1 MTDINQEVKGTLAR
15 LLATE
20 NLTVEHRKVSTAFF
34 DVEKRLLC
42 LPIWK
47 TASNTVYDL
56 LVGHEVGHALYT
68 PNARPEGVN
77 KSFLN
82 VLEDVRIEKLMR
94 QTYPGLK
101 KTFFAGYAELW
112 RDDFF
117 GVANDDVN
125 EIAFIDRIN
134 LFYKGCYDME
144 FTAEEQVYVDRAGAT
159 KTFEEVIE
167 LAKELYDLMEE
178 KEQEKLE
185 QLGQQQS
192 LDLDLDMFDDER
204 ELTPT
209 NEETNNESENAK
221 SNASKTAQELSDEID
236 EALDKLVNG
245 QHGSETGDV
254 NETESITDK
263 AFQEACEQLIDED
276 AKEWVYLDLPKINLD
291 KYIKPAKE
299 IKEQLYWW
307 FNGKAHSSEE
317 AQDWHNDQ
325 LDISFRKY
333 FTFKKSA
340 NKTVNYLVKQ
350 FEMKKSAENYKRAAT
365 AKTGVIDTNSLH
377 KYKLTE
383 DIFKKITVVPDGKN
397 HGLVMY
403 LDWSGSMSWTILDT
417 LKQVYNLVWF
427 CKKVNIPFRV
437 YGFASGHY
445 GRYGYGQHM
454 LNDCMVNPKSNTLA
468 IGEDIQLLEF
478 LSSKQRTK
486 ELEESMKYLFLQANS
501 FHCSQ
506 LQYFQPLGLGGT
518 PLAEAVYAA
527 RQLVDDMKRTEKVS
541 KVNVICLTDG
551 ESQPMSYV
559 SKSEYE
565 HNYGEL
571 TLKCL
576 ASQYGKVFFLRDRE
590 TGHTKKIS
598 NTSYN
603 TTAQIV
609 GFLREITDYN
619 WVGIRLCSKGDA
631 NRMFR
636 EYALDNYDKLDKQ
649 WRKERFAS
657 IKNNCG
663 FTEAFFMPDRGNGED
678 AQEIEVK
685 QKGEVA
691 TRGELQRAFK
701 KHMGSKMA
709 NKTVLNRFID
719 QIA

>member
-1 MTDINQEVKGTLAR
+1 MINQEVKGTLAK

-68 PNARPEGVN
+68 PNARPDGVN

-117 GVANDDVN
+117 GVANDDIN
-125 EIAFIDRIN
+125 ELAFIDRIN

-144 FTAEEQVYVDRAGAT
+144 FTAEEQVYVNRAGAT

-185 QLGQQQS
+185 ELSQEQEQQ
-192 LDLDLDMFDDER
+192 DLEITDDER

-209 NEETNNESENAK
+209 NEETPSDSEEIESDK
-221 SNASKTAQELSDEID
+221 SPKSAQELSDEID
-236 EALDKLVNG
+236 EALDELMSGKY
-245 QHGSETGDV
+245 GSDEGTV
-254 NETESITDK
+254 NETEAMTDK
-263 AFQEACEQLIDED
+263 AFQKACEQLIDED
-276 AKEWVYLDLPKINLD
+276 AKEWVYLDLPKLDLD

-299 IKEQLYWW
+299 IKDELFYW
-307 FNGKAHSSEE
+307 FNGQAHSSEG
-317 AQDWHNDQ
+317 AQERHMEN
-325 LDISFRKY
+325 LDNAIKKY
-333 FTFKKSA
+333 FAFKKSS

-403 LDWSGSMSWTILDT
+403 LDWSGSMSWTLLDT

-437 YGFASGHY
+437 YGFASGYY
-445 GRYGYGQHM
+445 GRYGSHS
-454 LNDCMVNPKSNTLA
+454 NIHECMVNPDNNTLA
-468 IGEDIQLLEF
+468 IGDDIRLLEF
-478 LSSKQRTK
+478 LSSQQRTK
-486 ELEESMKYLFLQANS
+486 ELEESMKYLFLQASS
-501 FHCSQ
+501 FHNSY
-506 LQYFQPLGLGGT
+506 LQYYTPLGLGGT
-518 PLAEAVYAA
+518 PLAEALYAA
-527 RQLVDDMKRTEKVS
+527 RQLVDRLKAQEKVS

-551 ESQPMSYV
+551 ESQPMSYIH
-559 SKSEYE
+559 KSEYE
-565 HNYGEL
+565 YNHGEL
-571 TLKCL
+571 TSRCL
-576 ASQYGKVFFLRDRE
+576 ASQYGKLFFLRDKQ
-590 TGHTKKIS
+590 TGYTKKIT

-609 GFLREITDYN
+609 GFLREITNYN
-619 WVGIRLCSKGDA
+619 WVGIRLCSKGEA

-636 EYALDNYDKLDKQ
+636 EYSLDKYEKLDKQ

-657 IKNNCG
+657 IKNDCG

-678 AQEIEVK
+678 TQDLEVK

-691 TRGELQRAFK
+691 TRAELGRAFK
-701 KHMGSKMA
+701 KHMNSKMT

>member
-1 MTDINQEVKGTLAR
+1 MTSINQEVKGTLAR

-117 GVANDDVN
+117 GVANDDIN

-134 LFYKGCYDME
+134 LFYKGCYDMQ
-144 FTAEEQVYVDRAGAT
+144 FTAEEKVYVDRAGAT

-178 KEQEKLE
+178 KEQQKLE
-185 QLGQQQS
+185 DLSQQQQ
-192 LDLDLDMFDDER
+192 DLDLEITDDER

-209 NEETNNESENAK
+209 NEESSSDEIESDQNK
-221 SNASKTAQELSDEID
+221 SPKSAQELSDEID
-236 EALDKLVNG
+236 EALDELMNG
-245 QHGSETGDV
+245 KYGSDEGTV
-254 NETESITDK
+254 NETESMTDK

-276 AKEWVYLDLPKINLD
+276 AKEWVYLDLPKLNLD
-291 KYIKPAKE
+291 EYIKPAKE
-299 IKEQLYWW
+299 IKEELFYW
-307 FNGKAHSSEE
+307 FNGQAHSCAESQERYTE
-317 AQDWHNDQ
+317 N
-325 LDISFRKY
+325 LDFVIKKY

-403 LDWSGSMSWTILDT
+403 LDWSGSMSWTLLDT

-437 YGFASGHY
+437 YGFASGYY
-445 GRYGYGQHM
+445 GRYGSH
-454 LNDCMVNPKSNTLA
+454 NNIHKCVVNPDNNTLA
-468 IGEDIQLLEF
+468 IGDDIRLLEF
-478 LSSKQRTK
+478 LSSQQRTK
-486 ELEESMKYLFLQANS
+486 ELEESMKYLFLQASS
-501 FHCSQ
+501 FHGCH
-506 LQYFQPLGLGGT
+506 LQYYTPLGLGGT
-518 PLAEAVYAA
+518 PLAEALYAA
-527 RQLVDDMKRTEKVS
+527 RQLVDRLKAQEKVS

-551 ESQPMSYV
+551 ESQPMSYI

-565 HNYGEL
+565 YNYGEL
-571 TLKCL
+571 TARCL
-576 ASQYGKVFFLRDRE
+576 ASQYGKVFFLRDKQ
-590 TGHTKKIS
+590 TGYTKKIT

-609 GFLREITDYN
+609 GFLREITNYN
-619 WVGIRLCSKGDA
+619 WVGIRLCSKGEA

-636 EYALDNYDKLDKQ
+636 EYSLDKYDKLDKQ

-657 IKNNCG
+657 IKNDCG

-678 AQEIEVK
+678 TQDLEVK

-691 TRGELQRAFK
+691 TRAELGRAFK
-701 KHMGSKMA
+701 KHMNSKMT

>member
-1 MTDINQEVKGTLAR
+1 MTTDINQEVKGTLAR

-68 PNARPEGVN
+68 PNARPDGVN

-117 GVANDDVN
+117 GVANDDIN
-125 EIAFIDRIN
+125 ELAFIDRIN

-144 FTAEEQVYVDRAGAT
+144 FTAEEQVYVNRAGAT

-185 QLGQQQS
+185 ELSQEQEQQ
-192 LDLDLDMFDDER
+192 DLEITDDER

-209 NEETNNESENAK
+209 NEETPSDSDEIESDK
-221 SNASKTAQELSDEID
+221 SPKSAQELSDEID
-236 EALDKLVNG
+236 EALDELMSGKY
-245 QHGSETGDV
+245 GSDEGTV
-254 NETESITDK
+254 NETEAMTDK
-263 AFQEACEQLIDED
+263 AFQKACEQLIDED
-276 AKEWVYLDLPKINLD
+276 AKEWVYLDLPKLDLD

-299 IKEQLYWW
+299 IKDELFYW
-307 FNGKAHSSEE
+307 FNGQAHSSEG
-317 AQDWHNDQ
+317 AQERHMEN
-325 LDISFRKY
+325 LDNAIKKY
-333 FTFKKSA
+333 FAFKKSS

-403 LDWSGSMSWTILDT
+403 LDWSGSMSWTLLDT

-437 YGFASGHY
+437 YGFASGYY
-445 GRYGYGQHM
+445 GRYGSHS
-454 LNDCMVNPKSNTLA
+454 NIHECMVNPDNNTLA
-468 IGEDIQLLEF
+468 IGDDIRLLEF
-478 LSSKQRTK
+478 LSSQQRTK
-486 ELEESMKYLFLQANS
+486 ELEESMKYLFLQASS
-501 FHCSQ
+501 FHNSY
-506 LQYFQPLGLGGT
+506 LQYYTPLGLGGT
-518 PLAEAVYAA
+518 PLAEALYAA
-527 RQLVDDMKRTEKVS
+527 RQLVDRLKAQEKVS

-551 ESQPMSYV
+551 ESQPMSYIH
-559 SKSEYE
+559 KSEYE
-565 HNYGEL
+565 YNHGEL
-571 TLKCL
+571 TSRCL
-576 ASQYGKVFFLRDRE
+576 ASQYGKLFFLRDKQ
-590 TGHTKKIS
+590 TGYTKKIT

-609 GFLREITDYN
+609 GFLREITNYN
-619 WVGIRLCSKGDA
+619 WVGIRLCSKGEA

-636 EYALDNYDKLDKQ
+636 EYSLDKYEKLDKQ

-657 IKNNCG
+657 IKNDCG

-678 AQEIEVK
+678 TQDLEVK

-691 TRGELQRAFK
+691 TRAELGRAFK
-701 KHMGSKMA
+701 KHMNSKMT